1 MQNVFQGFNGV
12 FPHDNARGK
21 GPKIIPYRVDLT
33 NAQPVTADW
42 QNTFGLPEAGGIIAT
57 FGPYGA
63 YTEFDLLQEMT
74 QSSTDF
80 IQCVYV
86 DNSYN
91 PGVAML
97 QNATTRQSITIPP
110 YSQGF
115 VPLVAARDY
124 KFRLTFV
131 DRTGQFQARGFV
143 DLVFL
148 NTPMPSA
155 VWNTRNEKT
164 ARWEDF
170 SGTIT
175 VGGSF
180 QLVGTTNA
188 FSRGIMF
195 QNPITATEPLNI
207 NAVAATTGSATAA
220 QSIQLAPGQIY
231 QDKAEP
237 CIWRA
242 WRVMGLT
249 AGHAFACW
257 QIVA

>member
-1 MQNVFQGFNGV
+1 MQNVFQGFNGS

-42 QNTFGLPEAGGIIAT
+42 QNTFGMPEAGGIVAT

-63 YTEFDLLQEMT
+63 FTEFDLLQEMT
-74 QSSTDF
+74 NSSTDF

-91 PGVAML
+91 PGVLML
-97 QNATTRQSITIPP
+97 QNATTRQSITIPA

-131 DRTGQFQARGFV
+131 DRTGQFQSRGFV

-148 NTPMPSA
+148 NTPMPAA

-170 SGTIT
+170 SGSIA

-188 FSRGIMF
+188 FSRGIMI
-195 QNPITATEPLNI
+195 QNPPQAVEILYVNPVAGSTGTAT
-207 NAVAATTGSATAA
+207 VG
-220 QSIQLAPGQIY
+220 QSLALQPGQWY
-231 QDKAEP
+231 EDKVEP

-242 WRVMGLT
+242 WRVMALSS
-249 AGHAFACW
+249 GHAFACW